1 MVQALERITP
11 QSGNDAFVDA
21 LELLKHAVSVCPELG
36 DAWYYRSLVEKR
48 LGHDALAK
56 YALGKAQFNGSEA
69 LDQGLNPLELSTPAS
84 RGAAEPGPAP
94 GPAAPPVLPGPVQ
107 QKWALVV
114 GIGHFTDTEIPRLN
128 YTTADATAFAAA
140 LEDPSIGQFPA
151 DNVHVLTDEQA
162 TTKNIKEQLNWIAR
176 HAAANDL
183 VVIYVATHG
192 TPRTIDTAG
201 GANYLVTYDTEAY
214 NGKQFNEDA
223 LYATAYPMVELAN
236 AVATRMKAL
245 RTVVFL
251 DTCYSGAAAGPNAPA
266 ATEKL
271 ANTAPSQAMLAHM
284 SLGTGR
290 IVMSASQSDEAVA
303 RKQPASP
310 RLLYVLSAA
319 GAEKWQRHDAAEPGL
334 CLRGAAGLAKRLRS
348 GQASASGHEPQLCG
362 CGFRA
367 ALAGNE
373 RSQRAALTSTREAR
387 HETPQNDW
395 FRDLL
400 LRRSRC
406 RRLLARKPH
415 RSKTPSP
422 SRSRS
427 WRRRARATTCA
438 RSSPS

>member
-1 MVQALERITP
+1 VILRRPSRILLVALLALAPMARPRAACQEVKCGAGQDLVVQALERITP

-36 DAWYYRSLVEKR
+36 NAWYYRSLVEKR
-48 LGHDALAK
+48 LGHEQLAK
-56 YALGKAQFNGSEA
+56 YAMDKARFNGSEA

-84 RGAAEPGPAP
+84 RGITAGEAPAP
-94 GPAAPPVLPGPVQ
+94 ESSAPPVRPGPVQ

-114 GIGHFTDTEIPRLN
+114 GIGQFTDSEIPRLN
-128 YTTADATAFAAA
+128 YTTADAAAFAAA

-176 HAAANDL
+176 HAEANDL

-192 TPRTIDTAG
+192 TPRTVDSAG

-214 NGKQFNEDA
+214 SGAQFNEDA

-251 DTCYSGAAAGPNAPA
+251 DTCYSGGAAGPDAPA

-271 ANTAPSQAMLAHM
+271 ANTAPSEAMLAHM

-290 IVMSASQSDEAVA
+290 IVMSASQNNEESLESNQLRHGYFTYYLLQALKNGNGLTPLSQVYASVA
-303 RKQPASP
+303 QQVSQSVSAQGAHQHPVMNRSSADADFSLRSPAT
-310 RLLYVLSAA
+310 SAA
-319 GAEKWQRHDAAEPGL
+319 NAQP
-334 CLRGAAGLAKRLRS
+334 
-348 GQASASGHEPQLCG
+348 
-362 CGFRA
+362 
-367 ALAGNE
+367 
-373 RSQRAALTSTREAR
+373 
-387 HETPQNDW
+387 
-395 FRDLL
+395 
-400 LRRSRC
+400 
-406 RRLLARKPH
+406 
-415 RSKTPSP
+415 
-422 SRSRS
+422 
-427 WRRRARATTCA
+427 
-438 RSSPS
+438 